1 MPPTAGVTI
10 NLRARELQRDL
21 IDRAAQTQGRN
32 RSEFM
37 LEAACE
43 KAQQVLLDQSF
54 FALDKKSYRKFV
66 ELLDAP
72 PKVDARL
79 RQLLAGK
86 APWER

>member
-1 MPPTAGVTI
+1 MPPTAGVII

-37 LEAACE
+37 LDAACD
-43 KAQQVLLDQSF
+43 KARQVLLEQSF
-54 FALDKKSYRKFV
+54 FALNKESYLRFV

-72 PKVDARL
+72 PRVNAGLKR
-79 RQLLAGK
+79 LLAVK
-86 APWER
+86 SPWER

>member
-1 MPPTAGVTI
+1 MSPTAGVII
-10 NLRARELQRDL
+10 NLRARQLQKDL

-54 FALDKKSYRKFV
+54 FTLDKKSYRKFV

-72 PKVDARL
+72 PRVHAGAKR
-79 RQLLAGK
+79 LLAFK
-86 APWER
+86 SPWER

>member
-1 MPPTAGVTI
+1 MPPTAGVII

-37 LEAACE
+37 LDAACD
-43 KAQQVLLDQSF
+43 KARQVLLEQSF
-54 FALDKKSYRKFV
+54 FAMNKKSYLRFV

-72 PKVDARL
+72 PRVNAGLKR
-79 RQLLAGK
+79 LLAVK
-86 APWER
+86 SPWER